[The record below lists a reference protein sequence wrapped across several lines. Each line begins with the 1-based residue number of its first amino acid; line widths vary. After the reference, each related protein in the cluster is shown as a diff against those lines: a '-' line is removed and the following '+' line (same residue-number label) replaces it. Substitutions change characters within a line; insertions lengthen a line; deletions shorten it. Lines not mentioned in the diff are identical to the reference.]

1 MKLAVVGGASVRTP
15 LLVRGLCASDLP
27 IAEVAL
33 YDSDQQRLPVMAA
46 LAREYAGAAT
56 VTACATLAEA
66 VEGADFVFTSI
77 RVGGIEAR
85 ARDEAAALAL
95 GMVGQETV
103 GPAGFAMAMR
113 NIPPLIACAREVERR
128 APKAWMVNF
137 TNPVGIVTQA
147 LRNETSTRVIG
158 ICDTPIELFERA
170 ARALDLPAEECDFDY
185 FGLNHLGWL
194 REVRHLGEPQLHR
207 LWGDPARLASIHRGP
222 LFEPEALARL
232 RLLPSEYVFYYDR
245 PELAVE
251 NMRRAGASRGEV
263 IRRLNTGLFASLG
276 AGRGPGRKAYE
287 EYLAARD
294 GGYMQAESGASA
306 PAPPPPPAAGT
317 TGYDRIALDVLRA
330 IHRNEGTVLPLSV
343 PNCANIPELEDDDVV
358 EVPCRI
364 DGNGPRPLHVGRVP
378 DAVRGLLTRVKEYE
392 RLTARAAVSRDPDAA
407 GEALA
412 RNPLVPTPDAAREI
426 LAALDLG

>member
-15 LLVRGLCASDLP
+15 LLVRGLCGSDLP
-27 IAEVAL
+27 ISEIAL
-33 YDSDQQRLPVMAA
+33 YDSDQERLPVIAA
-46 LAREYAGAAT
+46 LAREYAGAAAI
-56 VTACATLAEA
+56 TACASLAPA

-85 ARDEAAALAL
+85 ARDEAAALARGL
-95 GMVGQETV
+95 VGQETV

-128 APKAWMVNF
+128 APGAWMVNF

-170 ARALDLPAEECDFDY
+170 AHALGVPAEECDFDY

-194 REVRHLGEPQLHR
+194 REVRHRGEPQLHR
-207 LWGDPARLASIHRGP
+207 LWSDPARLATIHRGP

-245 PELAVE
+245 PARAVE

-263 IRRLNTGLFASLG
+263 IRRLNADLFAALG

-294 GGYMQAESGASA
+294 GGYMQVESGAAA
-306 PAPPPPPAAGT
+306 PAPPPAAGA

-330 IHRNEGTVLPLSV
+330 IHRNAGVVLPLSV
-343 PNCANIPELEDDDVV
+343 PNRGNIPELEDDDVV

-378 DAVRGLLTRVKEYE
+378 EAVRGLLARVKEYE
-392 RLTARAAVSRDPDAA
+392 RRTARAAVTRDPDAA
-407 GEALA
+407 RRALA
-412 RNPLVPTPDAAREI
+412 TNPLVPTADAARDI
-426 LAALDLG
+426 FSALDLG